1 MNRHVER
8 WYPFVI
14 AVAVT
19 AIYFYS
25 FSHAALP
32 ETVKNILGSAINISA
47 ISIGFLMTSKSILFS
62 IHDRKIIQLMRD
74 AKLYDYLIGYIM
86 TAVHCSFLFLIVS
99 TIGLLICSY
108 DYWYRITIGIW
119 LFLGTGTLLCF
130 YRVIRIF
137 SKILRL
143 DS

>member
-1 MNRHVER
+1 MSRNVEH
-8 WYPFVI
+8 WYPFV
-14 AVAVT
+14 AALVVT
-19 AIYFYS
+19 AAYFY
-25 FSHAALP
+25 FFFHAALP

-62 IHDRKIIQLMRD
+62 IHDRKVIQLMKD
-74 AKLYDYLIGYIM
+74 AKLYDDLIGYIM
-86 TAVHCSFLFLIVS
+86 SAVHCSFLFLIAS
-99 TIGLLICSY
+99 TIGLLISSY
-108 DYWYRITIGIW
+108 DYWYHITIGIW